1 MNLDPLLNSLLENAR
16 RQTPSDRV
24 PYAFEKRVMAQVR
37 AMRPADRLSLWTLGF
52 WRAAL
57 SSVAVAAVLVGANAV
72 VPDAASG
79 EGTPE
84 EQLEVAVVASAD
96 PVVELWDR

>member
-1 MNLDPLLNSLLENAR
+1 MNLDPVLNSLLESAR
-16 RQTPSDRV
+16 RQKPSDRV
-24 PYAFEKRVMAQVR
+24 PYAFEQRVMARVR
-37 AMRPADRLSLWTLGF
+37 DLRPPDRLSLWTVGL

-57 SSVAVAAVLVGANAV
+57 SSVAVAVVLVGANAV
-72 VPDAASG
+72 VPDASG
-79 EGTPE
+79 ERTPE